1 MIDSQVLE
9 RVPVAR
15 EMLGVPAA
23 GRAVITCVRVSRVT
37 VNVSA

>member
-1 MIDSQVLE
+1 MIDSQAQE
-9 RVPVAR
+9 RLPVAR

-23 GRAVITCVRVSRVT
+23 ARAVISCVRVSSVT